1 MIITF
6 VTSHLTVF
14 GGGGIIVMDYAN
26 ELIKKGYVINVIAQK
41 IDRILYKFND
51 KIQLIEVGGILPK
64 NLVYWLGF
72 NIIVKK
78 YMKAL
83 EHLESDILISIH
95 FPSNFICS
103 KFRENRKVKHIY
115 YCLEPYRFI
124 HDRTFISN
132 APFNRKILFWII
144 RFLFKKYDIRG
155 SRNADKI
162 ISISEFTKARV
173 NKIYQKDSVVHYIGK
188 SIEDTSR
195 KTEKFDLRKFLALKE
210 EDQIIFTLGL
220 THYMKG
226 AEELIKIFYRIQ
238 KSILNVFLLIGGWI
252 TNENKRII
260 KKNIKKLKI
269 PLNKVIFY
277 GFVEK
282 ERLNVIYKNS
292 VLTLFTALDEPYGLV
307 PLESMIN
314 GTPVVAFE
322 GGPSETILNGETGY
336 IIDKNDIDGF
346 AQKSINIINNQELRE
361 IFSKK
366 AKAHI
371 LNNFKFEKSVSKLES
386 ILIKSFSND

>member
-1 MIITF
+1 
-6 VTSHLTVF
+6 
-14 GGGGIIVMDYAN
+14 
-26 ELIKKGYVINVIAQK
+26 
-41 IDRILYKFND
+41 
-51 KIQLIEVGGILPK
+51 
-64 NLVYWLGF
+64 
-72 NIIVKK
+72 
-78 YMKAL
+78 
-83 EHLESDILISIH
+83 
-95 FPSNFICS
+95 
-103 KFRENRKVKHIY
+103 
-115 YCLEPYRFI
+115 
-124 HDRTFISN
+124 
-132 APFNRKILFWII
+132 
-144 RFLFKKYDIRG
+144 
-155 SRNADKI
+155 
-162 ISISEFTKARV
+162 
-173 NKIYQKDSVVHYIGK
+173 
-188 SIEDTSR
+188 
-195 KTEKFDLRKFLALKE
+195 
-210 EDQIIFTLGL
+210 GL

-371 LNNFKFEKSVSKLES
+371 IKNFKFEKSVSKLES

>member
-195 KTEKFDLRKFLALKE
+195 KTEKFDLIMSHALLEWLAE
-210 EDQIIFTLGL
+210 PAAVMDFFDQHL
-220 THYMKG
+220 TDDG
-226 AEELIKIFYRIQ
+226 ALSLCFYNPASFDYRNLIMGNF
-238 KSILNVFLLIGGWI
+238 NLLDS
-252 TNENKRII
+252 
-260 KKNIKKLKI
+260 L
-269 PLNKVIFY
+269 
-277 GFVEK
+277 
-282 ERLNVIYKNS
+282 
-292 VLTLFTALDEPYGLV
+292 LDG
-307 PLESMIN
+307 
-314 GTPVVAFE
+314 
-322 GGPSETILNGETGY
+322 
-336 IIDKNDIDGF
+336 NDY
-346 AQKSINIINNQELRE
+346 
-361 IFSKK
+361 
-366 AKAHI
+366 
-371 LNNFKFEKSVSKLES
+371 
-386 ILIKSFSND
+386 